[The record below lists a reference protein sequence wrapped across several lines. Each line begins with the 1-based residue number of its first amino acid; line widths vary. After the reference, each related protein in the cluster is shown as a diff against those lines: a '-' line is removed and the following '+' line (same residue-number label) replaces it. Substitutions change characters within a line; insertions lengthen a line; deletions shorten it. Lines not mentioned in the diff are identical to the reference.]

1 MSKLELIFNE
11 VKYSSVKYNTY
22 FHVYEHIFKKYVGQK
37 VTFVEVGVLN
47 GALFLCGESF

>member
-22 FHVYEHIFKKYVGQK
+22 FHVYEHIFKKYVGNK
-37 VTFVEVGVLN
+37 LPLLRL
-47 GALFLCGESF
+47 LF